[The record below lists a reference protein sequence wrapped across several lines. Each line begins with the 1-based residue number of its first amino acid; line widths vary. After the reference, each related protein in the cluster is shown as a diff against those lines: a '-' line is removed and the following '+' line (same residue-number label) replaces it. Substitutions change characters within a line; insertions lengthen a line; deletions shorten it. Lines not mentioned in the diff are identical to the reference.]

1 MQCRKGSLSVKK
13 VSESK
18 PACDKKKAK
27 TEKKNGKK

>member
-18 PACDKKKAK
+18 PACDKKAK